1 MEDTMISKPMNKAK
15 GRNSKKHGRN
25 ARVATKK
32 GLVKRSAQTLNQ
44 LPKSERVLR
53 KK

>member
-32 GLVKRSAQTLNQ
+32 GLVKRSAKTLKQ
-44 LPKSERVLR
+44 LPKSEQVLR

>member
-1 MEDTMISKPMNKAK
+1 MISKPMNKRK
-15 GRNSKKHGRN
+15 GRISKKHGRS

-32 GLVKRSAQTLNQ
+32 GLVKRTRKTLKD
-44 LPKSERVLR
+44 LPKSERIWR

>member
-1 MEDTMISKPMNKAK
+1 MITKYKMKKK

-32 GLVKRSAQTLNQ
+32 GLVKRTRQTLSL
-44 LPKSERVLR
+44 LPESEQVYR

>member
-1 MEDTMISKPMNKAK
+1 MISKPMNKKK

-32 GLVKRSAQTLNQ
+32 GLIKRSRKTVNE
-44 LPKSERVLR
+44 LPKAERVDR
-53 KK
+53 KSK

>member
-1 MEDTMISKPMNKAK
+1 MNKAK

-25 ARVATKK
+25 ARVATKN
-32 GLVKRSAQTLNQ
+32 GLVKRSAKTLKY
-44 LPKSERVLR
+44 LPKSEQVLR

>member
-1 MEDTMISKPMNKAK
+1 MLSKPMNKRK
-15 GRNSKKHGRN
+15 GRDSKKHGRN

-32 GLVKRSAQTLNQ
+32 GLVKRTRKTLKK
-44 LPKSERVLR
+44 LPKSEQVYR

>member
-1 MEDTMISKPMNKAK
+1 MISKPMNKRK

-32 GLVKRSAQTLNQ
+32 GLVKRSRKTLSK
-44 LPKSERVLR
+44 LPKSERVYR
-53 KK
+53 KNK

>member
-1 MEDTMISKPMNKAK
+1 MISKPMNKRK

-32 GLVKRSAQTLNQ
+32 GLVKRSRKTLSK
-44 LPKSERVLR
+44 LPKSERAYR
-53 KK
+53 GNK

>member
-1 MEDTMISKPMNKAK
+1 MIKKPMNKRK
-15 GRNSKKHGRN
+15 GRMSKKHGRN

-32 GLVKRSAQTLNQ
+32 GLVKRSAKTMSK

-53 KK
+53 TK

>member
-1 MEDTMISKPMNKAK
+1 MIKKPMNKRK

-32 GLVKRSAQTLNQ
+32 GLIKRTRKTLKE
-44 LPKSERVLR
+44 LPKSERVYR
-53 KK
+53 GK